1 VPIVSFWLKVIQE
14 SARLWST

>member
-1 VPIVSFWLKVIQE
+1 VSFWLKVIQE